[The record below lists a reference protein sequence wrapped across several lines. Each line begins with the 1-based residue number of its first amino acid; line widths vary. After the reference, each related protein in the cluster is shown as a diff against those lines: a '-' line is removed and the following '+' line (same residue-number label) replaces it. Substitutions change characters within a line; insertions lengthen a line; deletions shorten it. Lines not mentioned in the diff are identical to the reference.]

1 MYVNHVY
8 LKSPH
13 QPDSSMQ
20 ARLRIAVRIV
30 RIAPPIVSSAVYVSN
45 VSGVS
50 DVLRSVHT
58 VSEPGKVA
66 IRLRLV
72 RYTTTNTRVTQEK
85 LQELTALTAGSRSDA
100 NSVYGGVTRYVV
112 PTTKEC
118 HYAKSLP
125 A

>member
-13 QPDSSMQ
+13 QPDRPTQ
-20 ARLRIAVRIV
+20 ARLRIAVRIS
-30 RIAPPIVSSAVYVSN
+30 APTVVSSISSAVHVS
-45 VSGVS
+45 SVS
-50 DVLRSVHT
+50 DVSRSIHT
-58 VSEPGKVA
+58 VSAPGKVA

-72 RYTTTNTRVTQEK
+72 RHTTTTRATQEK

>member
-13 QPDSSMQ
+13 QPDCSTQ

-30 RIAPPIVSSAVYVSN
+30 RIAPPTVSSAVHVSS
-45 VSGVS
+45 VSDVS

-58 VSEPGKVA
+58 MSGSGKVA

-72 RYTTTNTRVTQEK
+72 RYTTTTRV
-85 LQELTALTAGSRSDA
+85 
-100 NSVYGGVTRYVV
+100 
-112 PTTKEC
+112 
-118 HYAKSLP
+118 
-125 A
+125 

>member
-1 MYVNHVY
+1 MYINHVY

-13 QPDSSMQ
+13 QPDCSMQ

-30 RIAPPIVSSAVYVSN
+30 RTAPPTVSSAIHVSD
-45 VSGVS
+45 VS

-58 VSEPGKVA
+58 VGEPGKVA

-72 RYTTTNTRVTQEK
+72 RYTTTRATQEK

-100 NSVYGGVTRYVV
+100 SSVYGGVTRYVV